1 MRMQALGLCRFLL
14 PVQGGLQIVAGDV
27 RARMG
32 RDSEPLTMR
41 TCQRRRTVRMVKPFV
56 RDTDRGYGDQADRG
70 LLRQHPV
77 TVGNAD
83 ARVSIDRS
91 KAQPT
96 SVPAPRPARAGRLRH
111 PAQDADSGDP
121 PAA

>member
-1 MRMQALGLCRFLL
+1 MRMQALGLCRFPL
-14 PVQGGLQIVAGDV
+14 PVQGGLQIVAGGV

-32 RDSEPLTMR
+32 RHFEPLTMR
-41 TCQRRRTVRMVKPFV
+41 KGQRRPIVGMVQPFV
-56 RDTDRGYGDQADRG
+56 RDTDRGDGDQADRG
-70 LLRQHPV
+70 LSRQHPV

-83 ARVSIDRS
+83 ARVSIDWS
-91 KAQPT
+91 KVQPT

>member
-1 MRMQALGLCRFLL
+1 MRMQALGLCRFPL
-14 PVQGGLQIVAGDV
+14 PVQGGLQIVAGDAQ
-27 RARMG
+27 ARMG
-32 RDSEPLTMR
+32 RHSEPLTMR
-41 TCQRRRTVRMVKPFV
+41 KGQRRPIVGMVQPSV
-56 RDTDRGYGDQADRG
+56 CDTDGGVGIQADRG
-70 LLRQHPV
+70 LWRQHPV

-96 SVPAPRPARAGRLRH
+96 SVPAPRPARPGRLRH

-121 PAA
+121 PLA

>member
-1 MRMQALGLCRFLL
+1 MRMQALGLCRFPL

-32 RDSEPLTMR
+32 RHSEPLTMR
-41 TCQRRRTVRMVKPFV
+41 TCQRRQTACMVQPFV
-56 RDTDRGYGDQADRG
+56 RDTDRGDGDQADRG
-70 LLRQHPV
+70 LWRQHPV
-77 TVGNAD
+77 AVGNAN

>member
-1 MRMQALGLCRFLL
+1 MRMQALGLCRFPL

-32 RDSEPLTMR
+32 RPSEPLTMR
-41 TCQRRRTVRMVKPFV
+41 KGQRRRTVGMVRPFV
-56 RDTDRGYGDQADRG
+56 RDTDRGVGIQADRG
-70 LLRQHPV
+70 LWRQYPV

>member
-1 MRMQALGLCRFLL
+1 MRMQALGLCRFPL
-14 PVQGGLQIVAGDV
+14 PVQGGLQIVAGD
-27 RARMG
+27 AQACMG
-32 RDSEPLTMR
+32 RHSEPLTMR
-41 TCQRRRTVRMVKPFV
+41 KGQRRPIVGMVQPSV
-56 RDTDRGYGDQADRG
+56 CDTDRGDGDQADRG
-70 LLRQHPV
+70 LSRQHPV
-77 TVGNAD
+77 FVGNAD